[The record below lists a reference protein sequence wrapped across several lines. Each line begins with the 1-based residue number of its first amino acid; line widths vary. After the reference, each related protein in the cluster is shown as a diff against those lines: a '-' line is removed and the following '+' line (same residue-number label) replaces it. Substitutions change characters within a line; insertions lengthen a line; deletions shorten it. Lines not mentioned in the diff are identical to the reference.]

1 MSKFKHGD
9 KVVCVQESMARG
21 VVLGGR
27 YTINNPNYNQ
37 HECFDT
43 RVELLELPDASPY
56 ESCFELS
63 IQDEPVA
70 EYAVLSTKE
79 VTEYFL
85 NGRENE
91 LEYLATSGAWTE
103 SFCSMSFSSIKRL
116 VFRVKPKVETID
128 YYGTALPKPLVLDD
142 LQDTDI
148 VYAVQMLGSGSV
160 LEGTGR
166 FSKTHPEHLL
176 TYRTRE
182 EAQLVFDT
190 MYKPFL

>member
-9 KVVCVQESMARG
+9 KVVCVQESKARG

-27 YTINNPNYNQ
+27 YTINNPDWCPQ
-37 HECFDT
+37 VGCHT
-43 RVELLELPDASPY
+43 RVELLELPDASPL
-56 ESCFELS
+56 ESRFELA

-70 EYAVLSTKE
+70 EFAVLPTHKVLS
-79 VTEYFL
+79 YFL
-85 NGRENE
+85 KGTENE

-103 SFCSMSFSSIKRL
+103 AFCSMSFSSIKKL

-142 LQDTDI
+142 LKDTDI
-148 VYAVQMLGSGSV
+148 VYAVQMLSSGSV
-160 LEGTGR
+160 LEGTAR
-166 FSKTHPEHLL
+166 FSKRHPEHLL